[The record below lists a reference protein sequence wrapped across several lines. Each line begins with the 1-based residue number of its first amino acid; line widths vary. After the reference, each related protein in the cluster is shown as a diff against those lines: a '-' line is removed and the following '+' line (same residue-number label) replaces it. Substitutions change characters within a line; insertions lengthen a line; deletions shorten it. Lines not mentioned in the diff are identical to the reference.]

1 MMPSLKQRINSLSP
15 DIFSM
20 DGISI
25 LPIRDDS
32 DLWFATVE
40 CRLAPGQEDYVNPAG
55 FSIGRAWLNPE
66 ANIPCIIR
74 RGSTRIGYIVLRKWT
89 GDNATSWSYYLDIDW
104 QGQGYGKTAARL
116 AVKILKSAM
125 PELPVKLSAEKDNM
139 KAQNLYK
146 SIGFLLSDEI
156 DGDDLVFIHR

>member
-1 MMPSLKQRINSLSP
+1 MASLKQRFDNLSP
-15 DIFSM
+15 DVLSM

-25 LPIRDDS
+25 SPIRDDY

-40 CRLAPGQEDYVNPAG
+40 CRLAPGQEEYVNPAG
-55 FSIGRAWLNPE
+55 FSIGRAYLHPE
-66 ANIPCIIR
+66 SNVPCIIR
-74 RGSTRIGYIVLRKWT
+74 KDGIRIGYIVLRNWN
-89 GDNATSWSYYLDIDW
+89 DNATSWSYYLDKEW

-116 AVKILKSAM
+116 ATKILKTVM

>member
-1 MMPSLKQRINSLSP
+1 MDTLKERFDQLPPDSFSL
-15 DIFSM
+15 

-25 LPIRDDS
+25 LPIRDDY

-55 FSIGRAWLNPE
+55 FSIGRAFLHPQYNV
-66 ANIPCIIR
+66 PCIIR
-74 RGSTRIGYIVLRKWT
+74 KDGIRIGYIVLRNWK
-89 GDNATSWSYYLDIDW
+89 DNATSWSYYLDKDR

-116 AVKILKSAM
+116 AVRILKSAM

-156 DGDDLVFIHR
+156 DGDDLVFIYE

>member
-1 MMPSLKQRINSLSP
+1 
-15 DIFSM
+15 M

-32 DLWFATVE
+32 DLWYATVE

-55 FSIGRAWLNPE
+55 FSIGRAYLHPE
-66 ANIPCIIR
+66 PNVPCIIWKD
-74 RGSTRIGYIVLRKWT
+74 GIRIGYIVLRKWT
-89 GDNATSWSYYLDIDW
+89 GTCATSWSYYLDKDW

-116 AVKILKSAM
+116 AVTILKTAV
-125 PELPVKLSAEKDNM
+125 PEMPVKLSAEKDNM